1 MPDAGGDGKSIRC
14 WMMSFGFASG
24 VAGREGAANAY
35 KHASWMNENAADC
48 KMYER
53 VA

>member
-14 WMMSFGFASG
+14 CIPSLRIIRGAVG
-24 VAGREGAANAY
+24 YGGDAANAY
-35 KHASWMNENAADC
+35 KHASWINEIAAVC

-53 VA
+53 